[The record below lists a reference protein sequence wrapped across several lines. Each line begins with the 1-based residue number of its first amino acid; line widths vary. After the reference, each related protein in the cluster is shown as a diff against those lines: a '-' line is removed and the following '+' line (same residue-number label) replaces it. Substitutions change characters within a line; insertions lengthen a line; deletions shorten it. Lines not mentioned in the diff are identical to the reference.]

1 MKVNYIRVSHETQNK
16 DVQEFNLSNEYKVF
30 KETCSGSIAFSERP
44 EGAKIMKLVKEG
56 KVEEILIHD
65 ISRIGRNNLDVLN
78 MIQFFTSNNVNLIS
92 RREGLS
98 TMLEGKPNP
107 IASLIIGIMSTLA
120 EYELNRLR
128 DRRNEGIARAKE
140 RGVYANHGGNRREET
155 REEFMAKSDTKKI
168 VKYLREGNSL
178 RRTSKLAEASLGK
191 VQKVVRVLE
200 SIERMDE
207 ALATPEP
214 ERRLTLKDLETI
226 ENELKITPEPTP
238 KAKIV
243 TKLISDRANAID
255 MTRISMREWL
265 YLPKNLHLHESDA
278 AREKF
283 LEEEEARSKIGR
295 ELEAQRKANLK

>member
-16 DVQEFNLSNEYKVF
+16 DVQEFNLSSEYKVF

-78 MIQFFTSNNVNLIS
+78 MIQFFTANKVNLIS

-178 RRTSKLAEASLGK
+178 RRTSLLSGASLGK
-191 VQKVVRVLE
+191 VQKVVKMLE
-200 SIERMDE
+200 GLDRMTE
-207 ALATPEP
+207 ALATP
-214 ERRLTLKDLETI
+214 
-226 ENELKITPEPTP
+226 PEPTP

-243 TKLISDRANAID
+243 TQLISDRANAID

-265 YLPKNLHLHESDA
+265 YLPKNLHLHESDE

>member
-168 VKYLREGNSL
+168 IKYLNEGNSL

-191 VQKVVRVLE
+191 VQKVVKMLE
-200 SIERMDE
+200 GVS
-207 ALATPEP
+207 TPP
-214 ERRLTLKDLETI
+214 D
-226 ENELKITPEPTP
+226 P

-243 TKLISDRANAID
+243 PQLISDRANAID

-265 YLPKNLHLHESDA
+265 YLPKNLHLHESDL

>member
-16 DVQEFNLSNEYKVF
+16 DVQEFNLSSEYKVF
-30 KETCSGSIAFSERP
+30 KETCSGSIAFSDRP

-168 VKYLREGNSL
+168 IKYLNEGNSL
-178 RRTSKLAEASLGK
+178 RRTSLLSGASLGK
-191 VQKVVRVLE
+191 VQKVVKMLE
-200 SIERMDE
+200 GVS
-207 ALATPEP
+207 TPP
-214 ERRLTLKDLETI
+214 D
-226 ENELKITPEPTP
+226 P

-243 TKLISDRANAID
+243 PQLISDRANAID
-255 MTRISMREWL
+255 MTKISMREWL
-265 YLPKNLHLHESDA
+265 FLPKNLHLHESDE